1 MKLGA
6 NRPGGPYLG
15 RRVVRALPRAPCRAP
30 GRTWYAP
37 SSLRPPPHRTTL
49 PPRSSHRASSLTR
62 LRLCAWRDVTSSAH
76 YSAMRPRMQ
85 DAPCGA
91 WSNTVLLKMH
101 GSTARHAY
109 LARARTCGTARLGK
123 SRCKAAQLRHQAAP
137 RHHAKAECGGRTA
150 AACAARTVRGV
161 RLIAADADI
170 RRKAALRQAIDLSVD
185 LAVGRKLQIAP
196 ARGLRI

>member
-6 NRPGGPYLG
+6 NRPGGPYLE
-15 RRVVRALPRAPCRAP
+15 RHVVRARPRAPRRAP

-109 LARARTCGTARLGK
+109 LARARTCGTARRGK
-123 SRCKAAQLRHQAAP
+123 SRRKAPPLRHLAAP
-137 RHHAKAECGGRTA
+137 RHHALSA
-150 AACAARTVRGV
+150 VRWPHGHSAPSALGV

-170 RRKAALRQAIDLSVD
+170 RRKAALRQAMDLGVD
-185 LAVGRKLQIAP
+185 LAVRRKLQIAP